1 MSTKKLRVLC
11 LDIEGGYGGSSRSL
25 FESIA
30 HLNRAHIDAEI
41 WCKRNG
47 PIQDRYDAISVPVHV
62 TAAMPKVSSLSRLS
76 RNLYTYGLF
85 IFDWLKSRSFRR
97 RLMKAAENVDVV
109 HFNHEALFLLARWL
123 KPRTKAALSMHIRTN
138 LYGTPFCRWQTR
150 SIVNT
155 LDHLVFITE
164 NERRSVSDY
173 SGLDAGGT
181 VIFNIVQPN
190 DALPNDKVPND
201 GRFKVA
207 CLSNYAWIRGLDLI
221 IDLAKILRANDRRD
235 IQFIMAGNM
244 RLTRSL
250 PGALGKIA
258 AAGGTLEDY
267 AHENGVSDWFLFL
280 GHVPDPERVLAA
292 CDALIKPTREANP
305 WGRDIQEG
313 LAAAKP
319 VISIGTYDKFIEDR
333 VTGVMPK
340 SFDAND
346 MAERIC
352 ELADDRDVAKQ
363 LGEAGRKRIL
373 KLCDGPSRANDL
385 LEVWREIA
393 NQ

>member
-250 PGALGKIA
+250 PGVLGKIA

-352 ELADDRDVAKQ
+352 ELADDREVAKQ

>member
-1 MSTKKLRVLC
+1 
-11 LDIEGGYGGSSRSL
+11 
-25 FESIA
+25 
-30 HLNRAHIDAEI
+30 
-41 WCKRNG
+41 
-47 PIQDRYDAISVPVHV
+47 
-62 TAAMPKVSSLSRLS
+62 
-76 RNLYTYGLF
+76 
-85 IFDWLKSRSFRR
+85 
-97 RLMKAAENVDVV
+97 MKAAENVDVV

-173 SGLDAGGT
+173 SGIDAGGT

-244 RLTRSL
+244 RLSRSL
-250 PGALGKIA
+250 PGELGKIA

-267 AHENGVSDWFLFL
+267 AHKNGVSDWFLFL

-346 MAERIC
+346 MAKRIC
-352 ELADDRDVAKQ
+352 ELADDRDFAKQ

-385 LEVWREIA
+385 LEVWQEIA
-393 NQ
+393 NR